1 MNLSSEN
8 VKVFPIAN
16 RANNTLSEE
25 NVTFMNKSM
34 YHGNGFAHSVAV
46 GDSDV
51 NCVFNILGYTFDV
64 KVPLPDI
71 SLWADIFAGIKLTS
85 THMIDGQDSNGVYE
99 GLTLVS
105 SPDKFPDDGYTF
117 IKIATKPSG
126 KGWQMPGK
134 VITVGNILR
143 IDGKR

>member
-1 MNLSSEN
+1 MNLSSTN

-16 RANNTLSEE
+16 RDNNTLSEE

-34 YHGNGFAHSVAV
+34 YHGNGFAHSVSV
-46 GDSDV
+46 GDNYV
-51 NCVFNILGYTFDV
+51 NCIFNILGYTFEV
-64 KVPLPDI
+64 NVPKSSI
-71 SLWADIFAGIKLTS
+71 SLWSDIYAGIKLTD
-85 THMIDGQDSNGVYE
+85 THMIDGQDDNDVYE
-99 GLTLVS
+99 GLLLDS
-105 SPDKFPDDGYTF
+105 SDNKLSSEGYTY

-126 KGWQMPGK
+126 KDWQIPGK